1 MISAMKEK
9 AYLAAVGSDL
19 KVFLRQAF
27 TEIYPGKSFLD
38 NWHIDA
44 IIHRLEGSIEGKM
57 PRLIINLP
65 PRHLKSFLVS
75 VVLPAF
81 ILGLD
86 PTAKIICISYSDELA
101 KALARDF
108 KRIVE
113 SEWYRKVFPH
123 VRPTKM
129 TENEFVTDAGGS
141 RYATSVGGTLTGRG
155 GDFIII
161 DDPIKP
167 EDAQSDKGRQSTNE
181 WFRNTLLSRLDDKQ
195 KSVLI
200 LVMQRLHV
208 NDLTGFVEAGGGFHK
223 LSLPAIAIKEEYIP
237 IQDGVVYPRQE
248 GDPLHEERE
257 PLDVL
262 KAIRDQIGSYVF
274 ASQYQQ
280 SPESPEGG
288 MFKRKWFKIITE
300 PPRFGRDGHWFVSID
315 TALATSETADYSAI
329 SLVYGNRDGYYVLFA
344 ERGRWDY
351 ETLKEKASSY
361 VRRLG
366 RDVHFIVEAA
376 GCGISL
382 LQALG
387 KARLKHFWYFPKDGK
402 EVRAAYA
409 LPIIHSGRVHIV
421 SEEGKNAWVEPYL
434 NEFVTFPHGRFD
446 DQVDSLVQLLPWA
459 ERRINPGGS
468 YFQSDELQT
477 ALPA

>member
-1 MISAMKEK
+1 MKYSKEE
-9 AYLAAVGSDL
+9 AFLAAIGSDL
-19 KVFLRQAF
+19 RVFLRQAF
-27 TEIYPGKSFLD
+27 AEIYPGKPFMD

-44 IIHRLEGSIEGKM
+44 IIHCLECSIQGQM

-101 KALARDF
+101 KALSRDF

-113 SEWYRKVFPH
+113 SEWYRKVFAN

-129 TENEFVTDAGGS
+129 TENEFVTDAGGT

-167 EDAQSDKGRQSTNE
+167 EDALSDKVRQSTNE
-181 WFRNTLLSRLDDKQ
+181 WYKNTLLSRLDDKE

-223 LSLPAIAIKEEYIP
+223 LSLPAIAVRDEDIP
-237 IQDGVVYPRQE
+237 LRDGTTYFRRE
-248 GDPLHEERE
+248 DEPLHEERE
-257 PLDVL
+257 AADTL

-300 PPRFGRDGHWFVSID
+300 PPKFGRDGYWFVSID
-315 TALATSETADYSAI
+315 TALSTSETADYSAI
-329 SLVYGNRDGYYVLFA
+329 SLVYGNHDGYYVLFA

-351 ETLKEKASSY
+351 ETIKAKASLY

-366 RDVHFIVEAA
+366 RDVHFFVEAA

-382 LQALG
+382 IHALR
-387 KARLKHFWYFPKDGK
+387 KAGLKCFWYFPKDGK
-402 EVRAAYA
+402 SVRAAYA
-409 LPIIHSGRVHIV
+409 LPIIHSGRVHILNR
-421 SEEGKNAWVEPYL
+421 EGHNDWVEPYI

-459 ERRINPGGS
+459 EKRINPGGN
-468 YFQSDELQT
+468 YFQSDEFQT
-477 ALPA
+477 ALPV